1 MRNIMRIITKYMI
14 FAAALLCALSCSKW
28 LDVKP
33 YRPADLTSNE
43 KTSDYYEALRA
54 YRETDHQIC
63 FGYYSGWNGEDVVN
77 MKLSLMGLPD
87 SLDMV
92 SLWGCWCNLNDSQKR
107 DLKKAQELKGLKA
120 LAVFIVAS
128 IGDQLTPSW
137 IASDLAANGSVQID
151 GITYK
156 DQTEASM
163 AFWGLKPSST
173 YADQKAEQA
182 DAILAV
188 EKYADAICDTIAKYN
203 LDGFDFDYEY
213 GYAGGHGNLV
223 GESGTLSGSNAWI
236 YNERS
241 LKFVQRLRANLDR
254 IGQEKGK
261 KMILMI
267 DGAPESI
274 YPEAG
279 QYFDYIA
286 TQAYSGGGRSG
297 SDAMMDV
304 RFKASVDNF
313 AKAGLSAE
321 WVAHRYLLLEN
332 FENGLAQTGGGTWKD
347 RYGNTSMMS
356 VEGMA
361 RWTPMINGIPV
372 RKGGWGAYHIEY
384 GYEVSGLDSTYPYV
398 RKAITIMNPVIK

>member
-1 MRNIMRIITKYMI
+1 MRKLLYIS
-14 FAAALLCALSCSKW
+14 AALASALAFSCSKW
-28 LDVKP
+28 TEVEP
-33 YRPADLTSNE
+33 YRPADLTHNG
-43 KTSDYYEALRA
+43 KTPEYYARLRA
-54 YRETDHQIC
+54 YRNSDHQIC

-107 DLKKAQELKGLKA
+107 DLKKAQDLKGLKA

-128 IGDQLTPSW
+128 IGDQCTPDWVSK
-137 IASDLAANGSVQID
+137 AVSENGSVVID
-151 GITYK
+151 GVSYT
-156 DQTEASM
+156 DSDEARM
-163 AFWGLKPSST
+163 AFWGLKPSSAYSST
-173 YADQKAEQA
+173 DAEQE
-182 DAILAV
+182 DALRAV

-213 GYAGGHGNLV
+213 GYGGGHGNLV
-223 GESGTLSGSNAWI
+223 GTSGSLSGSSAYI

-241 LKFVQRLRANLDR
+241 LRFVQRLRENLDR
-254 IGQEKGK
+254 IGEEKGK

-274 YPEAG
+274 VPEAG
-279 QYFDYIA
+279 QHFDYIA

-304 RFKASVDNF
+304 RFKASVTNF

-321 WVAHRYLLLEN
+321 WIAERYILLEI
-332 FENGLAQTGGGTWKD
+332 FENGLAESCGGPWRD
-347 RYGNTSMMS
+347 RYGNTSMRS

-361 RWTPMINGIPV
+361 RWTPLIDGVPV

-384 GYEVSGLDSTYPYV
+384 GYEISGRSGTYPEV
-398 RKAITIMNPVIK
+398 RKAIRIMNPPIK

>member
-1 MRNIMRIITKYMI
+1 MKSLRTYIIA
-14 FAAALLCALSCSKW
+14 AAALLCAAACSKW
-28 LDVKP
+28 TSIEP
-33 YRPADLTSNE
+33 YRPTDLTANI
-43 KTSDYYEALRA
+43 KTEAYYEALRA
-54 YRETDHQIC
+54 YRESDHQIC
-63 FGYYSGWNGEDVVN
+63 FGYYSGWNGADVVN

-92 SLWGCWCNLNDSQKR
+92 SLWGCWCNLGDSQKR
-107 DLKKAQELKGLKA
+107 DLEKAQRLKGMKC

-128 IGDQLTPSW
+128 IGDQCTPTW
-137 IASDLAANGSVQID
+137 IARTIGESGSVTID
-151 GITYK
+151 GVSYT
-156 DQTEASM
+156 DTDEARM
-163 AFWGLKPSST
+163 AYWGLKPESAYPSVE
-173 YADQKAEQA
+173 AQQA
-182 DAILAV
+182 DALLAV
-188 EKYADAICDTIAKYN
+188 DKYADAICDTIAKYN

-213 GYAGGHGNLV
+213 GYAGGYGNLV
-223 GESGTLSGSNAWI
+223 GERGTLSGSKAWI

-241 LKFVQRLRANLDR
+241 LRFVQRMRSNLDR

-274 YPEAG
+274 TPEAG
-279 QYFDYIA
+279 QHFDYIA

-304 RFKASVDNF
+304 RFEASVANF

-321 WVAHRYLLLEN
+321 WVAERYLLLEN
-332 FENGLAQTGGGTWKD
+332 FENGLAETGGGTWKD
-347 RYGNTSMMS
+347 RYGNTSMRS

-361 RWTPMINGIPV
+361 RWTPMIDGIPV

-384 GYEVSGLDSTYPYV
+384 GYEIPGMDGTYPYV
-398 RKAITIMNPVIK
+398 RKAIEIMNPVIK

>member
-1 MRNIMRIITKYMI
+1 MRNIKKYI
-14 FAAALLCALSCSKW
+14 LPAAALLCALSCSKW
-28 LDVKP
+28 LEVEP
-33 YRPADLTSNE
+33 YRPTDLTGND
-43 KTSDYYEALRA
+43 KTPEYYEALRA
-54 YRETDHQIC
+54 YRNTDHQIC

-107 DLKKAQELKGLKA
+107 DLKKAQELKGMKA

-128 IGDQLTPSW
+128 IGDQLTPAW
-137 IASDLAANGSVQID
+137 VTETIEKTGSVTVG
-151 GITYK
+151 GISYT
-156 DQTEASM
+156 DQTEARM

-173 YADQKAEQA
+173 YPDQTAEQA
-182 DAILAV
+182 DAIMAV

-213 GYAGGHGNLV
+213 GYGGGHGNLV
-223 GESGTLSGSNAWI
+223 GESGTLSGKDAWI

-241 LKFVQRLRANLDR
+241 LKFVQRLRTNLDR

-274 YPEAG
+274 TPEAG

-286 TQAYSGGGRSG
+286 TQAYSGGG
-297 SDAMMDV
+297 
-304 RFKASVDNF
+304 
-313 AKAGLSAE
+313 
-321 WVAHRYLLLEN
+321 
-332 FENGLAQTGGGTWKD
+332 
-347 RYGNTSMMS
+347 
-356 VEGMA
+356 
-361 RWTPMINGIPV
+361 
-372 RKGGWGAYHIEY
+372 
-384 GYEVSGLDSTYPYV
+384 
-398 RKAITIMNPVIK
+398 